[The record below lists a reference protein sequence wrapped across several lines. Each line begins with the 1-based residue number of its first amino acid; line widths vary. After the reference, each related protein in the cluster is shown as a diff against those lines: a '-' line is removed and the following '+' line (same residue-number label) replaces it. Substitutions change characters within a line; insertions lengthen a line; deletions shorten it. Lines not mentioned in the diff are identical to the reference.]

1 MIEKIASNLGRNDEE
16 PNINLAIELSN
27 SKHLEGIEEI
37 AEGLK
42 NKKEQLANDCI
53 KVLYEIGE
61 RKPELIADYVLD
73 FIELLKS
80 RNNRLVWG
88 GMTAISKIT
97 FLKPKE
103 VFENIEIIITAY
115 ENGSVITRDNSVSVF
130 AELAKADK
138 KYEKIMLKKIIRHLE
153 TCRPKEVG
161 QHAERAFT
169 CINEENFKEFVAVL
183 LKRKEFLSDAQKKR
197 VDKLIKKIENDK
209 FFTKEAVNAKYRLD
223 SIKRKNI

>member
-1 MIEKIASNLGRNDEE
+1 MIEKIAFNLGRNDEE
-16 PNINLAIELSN
+16 PNIDLAIELSN
-27 SKHLEGIEEI
+27 SKDLEGIEEI
-37 AEGLK
+37 VDGLK

-80 RNNRLVWG
+80 KNNRLVWG

-169 CINEENFKEFVAVL
+169 CINEENSKEFVDVL
-183 LKRKEFLSDAQKKR
+183 LKRKEFLTDAQKKR

-209 FFTKEAVNAKYRLD
+209 FFTKEAVNEKYRFD